1 MNDEKGTG
9 EACPLPSSNRRD
21 DADADPMRRMLRARR
36 IAVVGL
42 SHKTH
47 RASWQI
53 AQYIRS
59 VGKEVIPVNPRYQEV
74 MGVSCYPKVSAIP
87 GKVDAVDVFRRAEF
101 CPDVVRDAIAAGAGG
116 VWLQSGIVSDEARHL
131 AEGAGLD
138 YVEDR
143 CYMVEHM
150 HRA

>member
-1 MNDEKGTG
+1 M
-9 EACPLPSSNRRD
+9 PSSNRRD
-21 DADADPMRRMLRARR
+21 DPNADPICRMLGAKR

-53 AQYIRS
+53 AQYIQS
-59 VGKEVIPVNPRYQEV
+59 VGKEIVPVNPRYHEV
-74 MGVSCYPKVSAIP
+74 MGLTCYPTVSAIP
-87 GKVDAVDVFRRAEF
+87 GKVDCVDVFRRAEF
-101 CPDVVRDAIAAGAGG
+101 RPDVVRDAIAAGAGG

-131 AEGAGLD
+131 AEGAGID
-138 YVEDR
+138 FVEDR

-150 HRA
+150 RRG